1 MKVEIFNTISHK
13 IDLVIAEYSMF
24 CYSFAIMFYAVAF
37 KFRNIFDYS
46 T

>member
-1 MKVEIFNTISHK
+1 MKVEVLIQFPIKLT
-13 IDLVIAEYSMF
+13 VITECSMF
-24 CYSFAIMFYAVAF
+24 CYSLAIMYYAVAF